1 MPEEKQTLS
10 DLPPALIQGLR
21 SHDGATPMVPRS
33 VDKAILDRA
42 EAHFGSRRTSRRR
55 WALPAAA
62 AAAAV
67 LVTVFVVQ
75 PFEPARQTHS
85 IADDIDGSGS
95 VDVLDAF
102 LLARQ
107 RVDDP
112 SITQARVD
120 ALLGRIVSLSNE
132 EDHQT

>member
-1 MPEEKQTLS
+1 MSEEKQTLS
-10 DLPPALIQGLR
+10 DLPPALIHRLR

-62 AAAAV
+62 AAV
-67 LVTVFVVQ
+67 LVTVLVLQ
-75 PFEPARQTHS
+75 PFQPPGQPHA

-120 ALLGRIVSLSNE
+120 ALLGRIVSLSDE